1 MAVKAGK
8 KKVVVDEMAKFEK
21 IEIEFLF
28 EVIKEAMIP
37 GKYLPIATRAVDK
50 LRNQYH
56 LLDKKERILNTK
68 KDSSEILKEKIS
80 KAQDEIAKTKEIEG
94 ELYLEVDE

>member
-1 MAVKAGK
+1 
-8 KKVVVDEMAKFEK
+8 
-21 IEIEFLF
+21 
-28 EVIKEAMIP
+28 
-37 GKYLPIATRAVDK
+37 
-50 LRNQYH
+50 

-68 KDSSEILKEKIS
+68 KGSSEILKEKIS